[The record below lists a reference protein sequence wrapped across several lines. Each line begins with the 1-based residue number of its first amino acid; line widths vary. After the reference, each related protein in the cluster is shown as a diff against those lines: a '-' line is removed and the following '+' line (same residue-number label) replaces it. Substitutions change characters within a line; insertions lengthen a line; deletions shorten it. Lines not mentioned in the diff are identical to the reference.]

1 MLKIKRLA
9 CIVLCLFVMPT
20 IAQDEPQI
28 DIYGD
33 YTATYTMDNIT
44 IRYPEGMVISHENHQ
59 ITLRFS
65 DNYGDT
71 LMIVSPA
78 MFDYFGIANRTPE
91 IALRTIYRTV
101 YRASRYD
108 THPLLFSTIIQ
119 PTQFAGLDAMTFALP
134 QYIAY
139 TFEAQGGVYAVILLT
154 NDNNY
159 VRELELYILERIV
172 GSMLVNGEPISP
184 NFVVQPYPYSDIVDR
199 PLPESLPTDILR
211 PERTYLGNFILQYPT
226 GWVSQYDSSSFIIAS
241 SQQLLDTYL
250 RLRGWRELYR
260 LELNRDDVILI
271 FESKP
276 SNYQIASVVANG
288 YLTQRFNFKV
298 ASVSRYA
305 DSPMERYYV
314 HVRHYNFARESFYV
328 IAQLDTENLQSTT
341 IFGMARDYDE
351 AEPIIF
357 AILDSITMQ

>member
-1 MLKIKRLA
+1 
-9 CIVLCLFVMPT
+9 MPT
-20 IAQDEPQI
+20 AAQDETPI

-44 IRYPEGMVISHENHQ
+44 FHYPEGMIISHESHQ
-59 ITLRFS
+59 ITLRF
-65 DNYGDT
+65 DNNYGDT
-71 LMIVSPA
+71 MMIISPA
-78 MFDYFGIANRTPE
+78 MFDYFGIANHTPE

-108 THPLLFSTIIQ
+108 TRPPLFSTIAQ
-119 PTQFAGLDAMTFALP
+119 STQFAGLDAMTFALAR
-134 QYIAY
+134 YIAY
-139 TFEAQGGVYAVILLT
+139 TFEAQGGVYVAILLT
-154 NDNNY
+154 NDYNY
-159 VRELELYILERIV
+159 ARELELYILERVV
-172 GSMLVNGEPISP
+172 GSMLVDGEPISP
-184 NFVVQPYPYSDIVDR
+184 NFVVQPYPYLDIVSR
-199 PLPESLPTDILR
+199 PLPEALPIDILR

-226 GWVSQYDSSSFIIAS
+226 GWVTQYDSSSFIIAS

-250 RLRGWRELYR
+250 RLQRWRELYR
-260 LELNRDDVILI
+260 LELDDDDIILI

-276 SNYQIASVVANG
+276 HNYQVSSVVANR

-298 ASVSRYA
+298 ASVSRYV

-314 HVRHYNFARESFYV
+314 HVRYYNLVRESFYV